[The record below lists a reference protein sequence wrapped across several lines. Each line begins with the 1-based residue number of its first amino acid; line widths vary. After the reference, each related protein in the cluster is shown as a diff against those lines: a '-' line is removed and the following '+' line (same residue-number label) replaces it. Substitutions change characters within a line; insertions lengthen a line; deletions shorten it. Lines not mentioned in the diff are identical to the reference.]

1 MFLFWVKH
9 LHTYSNIVIN
19 FQVKELREKRNRLS
33 FIKYVY
39 VNNHPFKSL
48 MSTLFLNPITLK
60 DRNYS
65 NSLNTANN
73 HCRFWDA
80 LGVVA
85 TTFSSGCIC
94 GSRSLSPAP
103 TSSSNAP
110 ATTDCI
116 SKLPH
121 SAGACFSSCADV
133 VPSVRNRLLAVHSAP
148 GQLHSQLLGV
158 T

>member
-85 TTFSSGCIC
+85 PQLSLVDVSVEVGPCRLLLPHHLTLRQQQTVFQNFHTVRGPASLPVLM
-94 GSRSLSPAP
+94 LSPL
-103 TSSSNAP
+103 SGIG
-110 ATTDCI
+110 CWLFI
-116 SKLPH
+116 RH
-121 SAGACFSSCADV
+121 
-133 VPSVRNRLLAVHSAP
+133 LANST
-148 GQLHSQLLGV
+148 LNF
-158 T
+158 